1 MAPPYP
7 ARTMAPSTRKSPPG
21 SSFELYARAMLDR
34 WLGKSATVEF
44 ERDDGY
50 RSESKIDSYFTPPS
64 KWPRMEREAIKLVRG
79 RTLDLGC
86 GPGRHAIFL
95 QKKGFDV
102 VGVDASPTQV
112 ALARIRGLANV
123 YQASVRRLPRGLGT
137 FHSVLMLGNNL
148 GLAGDLPRFRRF
160 LRELR
165 GITRNGGRLIGHS
178 RIPGTWSE
186 DHLPYVKWNVRRG
199 RPAGLLTLRV
209 RYKGRVGDWFDLLL
223 IPPDELAKAAH
234 ETGWDLVRVIWE
246 GGYQPGDY
254 VGVLEK
260 R

>member
-7 ARTMAPSTRKSPPG
+7 ARTMARSTRKAPSG
-21 SSFELYARAMLDR
+21 ASFELYARAMLDR
-34 WLGKSATVEF
+34 WLGKSVTVEF

-64 KWPRMEREAIKLVRG
+64 KWPRMEREASKLVRG

-86 GPGRHAIFL
+86 DPGRHAIFL

-137 FHSVLMLGNNL
+137 FHSVLMLGNKL
-148 GLAGDLPRFRRF
+148 GLAGDLPRFRR
-160 LRELR
+160 LRRQLR
-165 GITRNGGRLIGHS
+165 GISHPGAHHIVHS
-178 RIPGTWSE
+178 CTPRT
-186 DHLPYVKWNVRRG
+186 
-199 RPAGLLTLRV
+199 
-209 RYKGRVGDWFDLLL
+209 
-223 IPPDELAKAAH
+223 
-234 ETGWDLVRVIWE
+234 
-246 GGYQPGDY
+246 
-254 VGVLEK
+254 
-260 R
+260 